1 MVFDEEEEDLRLKRQ
16 YDVQKMAEEKKKK
29 WELNKQLAADRLLW
43 QKLQIIEE
51 KKKKAIEETEKII
64 TIKAFPIRQYLI
76 ESISGIL
83 SEGLAKLVREK
94 PKDPLE
100 QLVRF

>member
-1 MVFDEEEEDLRLKRQ
+1 MAFDEEEEDLRIKRQ

-29 WELNKQLAADRLLW
+29 WELNKQLAADRSHW

-83 SEGLAKLVREK
+83 SDGLAKLVRER

-100 QLVRF
+100 QLVH